1 MSSLGLMLFHFL
13 ETRSQPTGLSG
24 MTSAE
29 EDGQEV
35 DEERSADGNGQITAT
50 DQGHASL

>member
-1 MSSLGLMLFHFL
+1 MLFHFL
-13 ETRSQPTGLSG
+13 ETRTSANGLSG
-24 MTSAE
+24 MTSAK

-35 DEERSADGNGQITAT
+35 DDERSADGNGQITAT